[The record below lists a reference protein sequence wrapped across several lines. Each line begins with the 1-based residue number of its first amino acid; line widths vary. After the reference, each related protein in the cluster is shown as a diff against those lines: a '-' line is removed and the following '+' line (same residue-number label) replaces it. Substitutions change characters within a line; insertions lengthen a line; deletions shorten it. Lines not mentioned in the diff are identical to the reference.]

1 MSVRV
6 QLPPLLRS
14 LCGGARE
21 MPADGHSISDV
32 VSDLARTHPPFARH
46 LLDDVG
52 GIRTS
57 IVFLHDG
64 MLVRAGEAAAH
75 KVRDGDEIVL
85 TNALSGG

>member
-1 MSVRV
+1 VSVRV
-6 QLPPLLRS
+6 QLPPLLRP
-14 LCGGARE
+14 LCGGSRE
-21 MPADGHSISDV
+21 LAAEGHSISEV
-32 VSDLARTHPPFARH
+32 VADLARTHPPFARH
-46 LLDDVG
+46 LLDEAG

-64 MLVRAGEAAAH
+64 ALVRAGEADAH